1 MRIDRGKISN
11 EHMEDLERL
20 TLLSCKQLKI
30 GDFVVDLMKT
40 SDILTEDM
48 KVAQLNPNDPML
60 QKATVVKGVFECYD
74 FLLRNKKL
82 MAQMEGIFNH
92 FENIPLIE
100 EEEEMK
106 KDVQSL

>member
-1 MRIDRGKISN
+1 MRIDRAKISN
-11 EHMEDLERL
+11 EHMQDLERL
-20 TLLSCKQLKI
+20 TFLSCKDLKI
-30 GDFVVDLMKT
+30 GAFVVDIMQT

-48 KVAQLNPNDPML
+48 KTAQLNPDDPML

-82 MAQMEGIFNH
+82 LDQMEGIFNH

-100 EEEEMK
+100 EEEIK
-106 KDVQSL
+106 KDV